1 MSGGRLLVTMLA
13 VALFSVA
20 LCACTVEGNGVEG
33 DGLYASPRVS
43 GRFSCNDEMYTF
55 ETVVDTETGVT
66 YLIWVNHPT
75 KDHYQVGGITVLDGD
90 GKPILSERTGREG
103 Y

>member
-1 MSGGRLLVTMLA
+1 MTMLA
-13 VALFSVA
+13 VALFSLA
-20 LCACTVEGNGVEG
+20 LCACTVEGNVAEG
-33 DGLYASPRVS
+33 DGQYAPPRVS
-43 GRFSCNDEMYTF
+43 GRFSCNDEKYTF

-66 YLIWVNHPT
+66 YLIWFNHPGGGRS
-75 KDHYQVGGITVLDGD
+75 QVSGITVLVDGD